1 MEDTM
6 ARTSWIAVVALL
18 GACQSQETPEQ
29 GQVRMGKES
38 DALRTAA
45 GAIARRWEAWIAA
58 GQGDS
63 VATAFTEDGREMPP
77 NRPAV
82 VGRPAIAKFET
93 DNAAVFAA
101 KLSIRP
107 DAGVANGPLGIER
120 GSYTYSAKARP
131 KAPKGTPAS
140 VTDDGK
146 YVIYWRNVNT
156 QWQIGALIWNS
167 NMPMAMPTPPKK
179 AGHPTKKSAKKKR

>member
-1 MEDTM
+1 M
-6 ARTSWIAVVALL
+6 ARMSWLAVVALL

-29 GQVRMGKES
+29 AQVRLGKEA

-45 GAIARRWEAWIAA
+45 GAIARRWEGWIAA

-63 VATAFTEDGREMPP
+63 IASVFTEDGHEMPP

-82 VGRPAIAKFET
+82 VGRSAIAKFEN

-101 KLSIRP
+101 KLSLRTE
-107 DAGVANGPLGIER
+107 AVVANGPLGIER
-120 GSYTYSAKARP
+120 GSYTFSGKARP

-146 YVIYWRNVNT
+146 YVIYWHNVNS
-156 QWQIGALIWNS
+156 QWEIGALIWNS
-167 NMPMAMPTPPKK
+167 NMSMAMPTPPKK
-179 AGHPTKKSAKKKR
+179 AAHSTAKKTAKKKK